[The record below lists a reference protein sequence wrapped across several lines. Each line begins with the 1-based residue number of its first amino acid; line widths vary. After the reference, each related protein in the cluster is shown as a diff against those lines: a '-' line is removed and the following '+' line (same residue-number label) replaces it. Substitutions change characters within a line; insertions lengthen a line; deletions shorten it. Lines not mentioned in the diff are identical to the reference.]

1 MEKVLLVYHYRL
13 PGNQHLGIYNRIQ
26 SVEKEV
32 GLDKQVWGWKVR
44 PTKTS
49 RGFECKHFQ
58 LRHNQMG
65 YLMQKIGRYM
75 CIKNNLSKQMDAR
88 TSKSAVRTVEITKD

>member
-1 MEKVLLVYHYRL
+1 MKQEAFENEKNCFISMEWVLLVYHYRL

-65 YLMQKIGRYM
+65 YLMQKIGRYVY
-75 CIKNNLSKQMDAR
+75 KKQPF
-88 TSKSAVRTVEITKD
+88 